1 MHPSFPTADPQQLHL
16 AILGTGQVA
25 RNNYLPYLSKQTGI
39 TLSYWNRDL
48 TKATS
53 CAHQFGGTAHA
64 TIADLM
70 AGKPDAVLILTSEKA
85 RYELSLQAIAHKPP
99 RIFFEKP
106 LVAQRG
112 QEQVSE
118 DDFHRGREVL
128 QAAHAAGIE
137 TAMVFNY
144 RFFDQIATAH
154 RLIAERNL
162 GKAVA
167 ATAFVHPAC
176 WSHCLDLVALFL
188 GPAVSVSA
196 LSAPNSHNIPALTVS
211 QITANGATAAI
222 QRSPGG
228 DLFHPAYEITLG
240 FEHGRILLRGLDGE
254 VELVNYR
261 DASSERIQPGRNDSQ
276 WKHYDRSFERSLA
289 AYVASIRA
297 NAPPPVPG
305 RAGLEELRIEAGI
318 ARSLRTGAAVD
329 LEAAFPLGVGVTV
342 PPTAAHAGVAAA
354 AAAAKS

>member
-1 MHPSFPTADPQQLHL
+1 MHPPSPTSDPQQLHL

-39 TLSYWNRDL
+39 TLSYWNRDHA
-48 TKATS
+48 KAKA
-53 CAHQFGGTAHA
+53 CADQFGGTAHA

-70 AGKPDAVLILTSEKA
+70 AGTPDAVLILTSEKA

-106 LVAQRG
+106 LVAQHG

-118 DDFHRGREVL
+118 DDFLRGREVL
-128 QAAHAAGIE
+128 QAAHAAGCE

-144 RFFDQIATAH
+144 RFFDQITTAH

-167 ATAFVHPAC
+167 ATVFVHPAC
-176 WSHCLDLVALFL
+176 WSHCLDLVTLFL
-188 GPAVSVSA
+188 GPAVQVAALAAPAKNAGHAPALSVS
-196 LSAPNSHNIPALTVS
+196 VV
-211 QITANGATAAI
+211 TASGATAAI
-222 QRSPGG
+222 QRSPGC
-228 DLFHPAYEITLG
+228 DLFHPAYDITIG
-240 FEHGRILLRGLDGE
+240 FEHGRLLLRGLDGE
-254 VELVNYR
+254 IELVHYR
-261 DASSERIQPGRNDSQ
+261 DSVVERIQPGRNDSQ

-289 AYVASIRA
+289 AWISSIR
-297 NAPPPVPG
+297 NGAPPPVPG
-305 RAGLEELRIEAGI
+305 RAGLEELRVEAGI

-329 LEAAFPLGVGVTV
+329 LDAEFPLGSGAAI
-342 PPTAAHAGVAAA
+342 PPTAAHA